1 MPAYFSE
8 ENGSYFSNLA
18 SILKKLSL
26 VQSFLKSYFIVI
38 LYLLLW
44 ECSSSFTWIFKGNSF
59 QVYFFSSYNLL
70 YLANSYIYTNQALPS
85 LPRAKFMCLIS
96 LSVCCGRFLSF
107 FISSA
112 SLSIIQTLPI
122 FKEPSPH
129 PSSPHLIIYPWQN
142 VPSNPGLTA
151 PISLH

>member
-112 SLSIIQTLPI
+112 SFSYAFFTLRPRT
-122 FKEPSPH
+122 
-129 PSSPHLIIYPWQN
+129 LIIYPWQN